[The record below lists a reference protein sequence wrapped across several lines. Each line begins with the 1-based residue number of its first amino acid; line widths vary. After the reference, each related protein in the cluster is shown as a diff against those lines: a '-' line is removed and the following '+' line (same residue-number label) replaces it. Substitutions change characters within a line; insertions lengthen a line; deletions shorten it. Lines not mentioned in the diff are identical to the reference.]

1 MSDFH
6 PLPYS
11 PATQPPSS
19 SSPPQQSSSSS
30 SSIKPMM
37 ISPLYKQ
44 HSWSPDAYRDEAW
57 LRRKGN
63 HRSKNRNRS
72 KSVTDE
78 DVDELKGC
86 IELGFGFELID
97 SPDHVV
103 DQRLSDTL
111 PALGLYYAVNKHYN
125 DTVSN
130 SKSTLTPCSSTASD
144 SDTPSSPLGSPHH
157 TLLGPGNLF
166 IEFLFIFALDTRFEY
181 VYVYETMNIKLCVC
195 LLGKC
200 EGDNPQTVKTRLRR
214 WAQVVAC
221 SVRQSS
227 G

>member
-1 MSDFH
+1 MGDKPQRSYEWR
-6 PLPYS
+6 LRRIIVTYK
-11 PATQPPSS
+11 TQPCLTFTHFLSPPPQPPS

-63 HRSKNRNRS
+63 HRRRTGTGARAWVS
-72 KSVTDE
+72 D
-78 DVDELKGC
+78 
-86 IELGFGFELID
+86 FELID

-130 SKSTLTPCSSTASD
+130 SKSTLTPCSS
-144 SDTPSSPLGSPHH
+144 PLGSPHH
-157 TLLGPGNLF
+157 TLLGP
-166 IEFLFIFALDTRFEY
+166 
-181 VYVYETMNIKLCVC
+181 
-195 LLGKC
+195 
-200 EGDNPQTVKTRLRR
+200 GDNPQTVKTRLRR

>member
-1 MSDFH
+1 MSQPH
-6 PLPYS
+6 APPPYS
-11 PATQPPSS
+11 PPKSDVIVKAPL
-19 SSPPQQSSSSS
+19 
-30 SSIKPMM
+30 MM

-63 HRSKNRNRS
+63 CKNRRT

-86 IELGFGFELID
+86 IELGFGFELD

-130 SKSTLTPCSSTASD
+130 SKSTLTSSSSTASVSD
-144 SDTPSSPLGSPHH
+144 SDTPSPLGSPHN
-157 TLLGPGNLF
+157 LLGPH
-166 IEFLFIFALDTRFEY
+166 
-181 VYVYETMNIKLCVC
+181 
-195 LLGKC
+195 
-200 EGDNPQTVKTRLRR
+200 GDNPQTMKARLRQ

-227 G
+227 S